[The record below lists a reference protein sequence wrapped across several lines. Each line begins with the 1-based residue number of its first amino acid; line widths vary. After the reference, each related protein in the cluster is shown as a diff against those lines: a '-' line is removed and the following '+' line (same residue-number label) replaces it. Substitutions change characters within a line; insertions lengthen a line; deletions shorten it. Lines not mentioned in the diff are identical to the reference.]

1 MPMYAIPGTRTV
13 AEGAARSMKGGPG
26 VDDADIEQ
34 LVEAQARGEL
44 VSPANV
50 PVERTP
56 PSLAELDTRRSK
68 SGLTGGPLLGEVAI
82 DAGGDPQITEMD
94 PTQAGD
100 TGPVE
105 DAQAPPPELG
115 TATLERQDL
124 ALAQD
129 LPVPT
134 DADLGLVFRRDPA

>member
-1 MPMYAIPGTRTV
+1 
-13 AEGAARSMKGGPG
+13 MKGGPG

-34 LVEAQARGEL
+34 LVEAQSRGEL
-44 VSPANV
+44 ISPANV

-56 PSLAELDTRRSK
+56 PPLGELDTRRSK
-68 SGLTGGPLLGEVAI
+68 SGLAGGPLLGQAAT
-82 DAGGDPQITEMD
+82 DAGVD
-94 PTQAGD
+94 PTLTELGPTQGD
-100 TGPVE
+100 LTSPIE
-105 DAQAPPPELG
+105 DAQALPPELG

-134 DADLGLVFRRDPA
+134 EEDLGLVFRRDLA